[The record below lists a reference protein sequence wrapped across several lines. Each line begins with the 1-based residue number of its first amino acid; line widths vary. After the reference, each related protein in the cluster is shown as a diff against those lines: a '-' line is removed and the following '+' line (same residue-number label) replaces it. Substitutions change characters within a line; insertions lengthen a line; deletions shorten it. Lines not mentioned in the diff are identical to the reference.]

1 MKVTLIQNALGRKIG
16 AEMNISPSRA
26 KHYMKLGIV
35 AKDEEFL
42 KNADSSLGCGPA
54 MRKPVTKKNPIDKDK
69 K

>member
-26 KHYMKLGIV
+26 AYYMKLGTIER
-35 AKDEEFL
+35 DEEFL
-42 KNADSSLGCGPA
+42 KNYDPSLGCVPVK
-54 MRKPVTKKNPIDKDK
+54 RKPKKK